1 MSFIN
6 AIPSPTIS
14 SFTLGPLTIHFYAL
28 FILAGIIVAVVLT
41 AGRMKARGM
50 EAGLAIDIAIWAVPF
65 GIIGGR
71 LFHVATH
78 LNDYFGEGKDWT
90 SMFRLWEGGLAIY
103 GAIIFGSIGAYIA
116 CQVDIKALRIESA
129 GIRFLSFADALV
141 PGLLAAQALG
151 RWGNYFNNELFGT
164 PTDLP
169 WGILIPAYNP
179 SYPLGLPD
187 GLAFH
192 PTFLY
197 ESLWSLIGII
207 VLLVLES
214 RFNLRWG
221 RMFALYLMWY
231 SFGRFFIESI
241 RLDPSDVFL
250 GLRTNQISA
259 LVGLLLGLTLF
270 MIQRQRHTGIE
281 TTGYLPGRH
290 NKQLEVEKAGIA
302 EEAEKA
308 EIAEVPDTTEPE
320 QTEVELPQSSEK
332 S

>member
-1 MSFIN
+1 MSVFFS
-6 AIPSPTIS
+6 IPSPTVS
-14 SFTLGPLTIHFYAL
+14 SFTIGPVTVHYYAL
-28 FILAGIIVAVVLT
+28 FILAGIIVATVIT

-78 LNDYFGEGKDWT
+78 LSDYFGPDRDWT

-103 GAIIFGSIGAYIA
+103 GAIIFGSIGAFIA
-116 CQVDIKALRIESA
+116 CQVDIKALKIESA

-151 RWGNYFNNELFGT
+151 RWGNYFNNELFGA

-169 WGILIPAYNP
+169 WGLEISNFNP
-179 SYPLGLPD
+179 SYPLGLPE
-187 GLAFH
+187 GLTFH

-197 ESLWSLIGII
+197 ESLWSLLGIA
-207 VLLVLES
+207 VLLLLEQ

-231 SFGRFFIESI
+231 SLGRFFIEGI
-241 RLDPSDVFL
+241 RLDPSDVIL
-250 GLRTNQISA
+250 GLRTNQVSA
-259 LVGLLLGLTLF
+259 LVGLLIGFALL
-270 MIQRQRHTGIE
+270 MIQRSRHTGEE
-281 TTGYLPGRH
+281 TTGYLPGRS
-290 NKQLEVEKAGIA
+290 NRQLAEVTAIDSA
-302 EEAEKA
+302 DSLPSEAEY
-308 EIAEVPDTTEPE
+308 
-320 QTEVELPQSSEK
+320 TEVELTNIKEK
-332 S
+332 E

>member
-1 MSFIN
+1 MSFLN
-6 AIPSPTIS
+6 AIPSPTVS
-14 SFTLGPLTIHFYAL
+14 TFQLGPVVIHFYAL

-50 EAGLAIDIAIWAVPF
+50 EAGLAIDIAIWAVPL

-90 SMFRLWEGGLAIY
+90 AMFRLWEGGLAIY
-103 GAIIFGSIGAYIA
+103 GAIILGSVGAYIA
-116 CQVDIKALRIESA
+116 CQVDIKPLRIESA

-151 RWGNYFNNELFGT
+151 RWGNYFNNELFGA

-169 WGILIPAYNP
+169 WGILIPSSND
-179 SYPLGLPD
+179 SYPKGLPE

-197 ESLWSLIGII
+197 ESLWSLLGIA
-207 VLLVLES
+207 VLLLLER

-221 RMFALYLMWY
+221 RMFAAYLMWY
-231 SFGRFFIESI
+231 SLGRFFVESI
-241 RLDPSDVFL
+241 RLDPSDIYF

-259 LVGLLLGLTLF
+259 LAGILIGLALF
-270 MIQRQRHTGIE
+270 MVQRARHTGEE
-281 TTGYLPGRH
+281 TTGYLPGRF
-290 NKQLEVEKAGIA
+290 NKQLAQ
-302 EEAEKA
+302 EEASVETVEQDKA
-308 EIAEVPDTTEPE
+308 EQNSDVEGSEVGLTQSTE
-320 QTEVELPQSSEK
+320 K
-332 S
+332 K

>member
-1 MSFIN
+1 MSFLN
-6 AIPSPTIS
+6 AIPSPTVS
-14 SFTLGPLTIHFYAL
+14 TFQLGPLVIHFYAL

-50 EAGLAIDIAIWAVPF
+50 EPGLAIDIAIWAVPM

-90 SMFRLWEGGLAIY
+90 AMFRLWEGGLAIY
-103 GAIIFGSIGAYIA
+103 GAIILGSVGAYIA
-116 CQVDIKALRIESA
+116 CQVDIKPLKIESA

-151 RWGNYFNNELFGT
+151 RWGNYFNNELFGS

-169 WGILIPAYNP
+169 WGILIPSSNE
-179 SYPLGLPD
+179 SYPAGLPD

-197 ESLWSLIGII
+197 ESLWSLLGIA
-207 VLLVLES
+207 VLLLLER

-221 RMFALYLMWY
+221 RMFAAYLMWY
-231 SFGRFFIESI
+231 SFGRFFVESI
-241 RLDPSDVFL
+241 RLDPSDVFF

-259 LVGLLLGLTLF
+259 LAGILVGLALF
-270 MIQRQRHTGIE
+270 MIQRARHTGVE
-281 TTGYLPGRH
+281 TSGYLPGRF
-290 NKQLEVEKAGIA
+290 NKQLAQETDA
-302 EEAEKA
+302 EEPTDMDK
-308 EIAEVPDTTEPE
+308 VE
-320 QTEVELPQSSEK
+320 QNSDVQGTEVGLTKSTEK
-332 S
+332 K

>member
-1 MSFIN
+1 MSFLN

-14 SFTLGPLTIHFYAL
+14 TFQLGPLVIHFYAL

-50 EAGLAIDIAIWAVPF
+50 EPGLAIDIAIWAVPM

-90 SMFRLWEGGLAIY
+90 AMFRLWEGGLAIY
-103 GAIIFGSIGAYIA
+103 GAIILGSVGAYIA
-116 CQVDIKALRIESA
+116 CQVDIKPLKIESA

-151 RWGNYFNNELFGT
+151 RWGNYFNNELFGS

-169 WGILIPAYNP
+169 WGILIPSSNE
-179 SYPLGLPD
+179 SYPAGLPD

-197 ESLWSLIGII
+197 ESLWSLLGIA
-207 VLLVLES
+207 VLLLLER

-221 RMFALYLMWY
+221 RMFAAYLMWY
-231 SFGRFFIESI
+231 SFGRFFVESI
-241 RLDPSDVFL
+241 RLDPSDVFF

-259 LVGLLLGLTLF
+259 LAGILVGLALF
-270 MIQRQRHTGIE
+270 IIQRANHTGVE
-281 TTGYLPGRH
+281 TTGYLPGRF
-290 NKQLEVEKAGIA
+290 NKQLAQETDA
-302 EEAEKA
+302 EEPTDIDK
-308 EIAEVPDTTEPE
+308 VE
-320 QTEVELPQSSEK
+320 QNSDVQGTEVGLTQSTEK
-332 S
+332 K

>member
-1 MSFIN
+1 MSFLN

-14 SFTLGPLTIHFYAL
+14 TFQLGPVVIHFYAL

-50 EAGLAIDIAIWAVPF
+50 EAGLAIDIAIWAVPM

-78 LNDYFGEGKDWT
+78 LNDYFGPGKDWT
-90 SMFRLWEGGLAIY
+90 AMFRLWEGGLAIY
-103 GAIIFGSIGAYIA
+103 GAIIFGSIGAFIA
-116 CQVDIKALRIESA
+116 CQVDIKALKIQSA

-151 RWGNYFNNELFGT
+151 RWGNYFNNELFGA

-169 WGILIPAYNP
+169 WGILIPSYNE
-179 SYPLGLPD
+179 SYPLGLPE

-197 ESLWSLIGII
+197 ESLWSLLGIA
-207 VLLVLES
+207 VLLLAEK
-214 RFNLRWG
+214 RYNLRWG
-221 RMFALYLMWY
+221 RMFAAYLMWY
-231 SFGRFFIESI
+231 STGRFFIESI
-241 RLDPSDVFL
+241 RLDPSDVFF

-259 LVGLLLGLTLF
+259 LAGILVGLALF
-270 MIQRQRHTGIE
+270 MIQRARHTGIE
-281 TTGYLPGRH
+281 TTGYLPGRY
-290 NKQLEVEKAGIA
+290 NRQLVQESAETVES
-302 EEAEKA
+302 
-308 EIAEVPDTTEPE
+308 E
-320 QTEVELPQSSEK
+320 QTSDVEASEVGLTESSEK
-332 S
+332 K

>member
-1 MSFIN
+1 VSFLN

-14 SFTLGPLTIHFYAL
+14 TFQLGPVVIHFYAL

-50 EAGLAIDIAIWAVPF
+50 EAGLAIDIAIWAVPM

-78 LNDYFGEGKDWT
+78 LNDYFGPGKDWT
-90 SMFRLWEGGLAIY
+90 AMFRLWEGGLAIY

-116 CQVDIKALRIESA
+116 CQVDIKALKIESA

-151 RWGNYFNNELFGT
+151 RWGNYFNNELFGA

-169 WGILIPAYNP
+169 WGILIPSYNE
-179 SYPLGLPD
+179 SYPLGLPE

-197 ESLWSLIGII
+197 ESLWSLLGIA
-207 VLLVLES
+207 VLLLAEK
-214 RFNLRWG
+214 RYNLRWG
-221 RMFALYLMWY
+221 RMFAAYLIWY
-231 SFGRFFIESI
+231 SIGRFFIESI
-241 RLDPSDVFL
+241 RLDPSDVFF

-259 LVGLLLGLTLF
+259 LVGILVGLALF
-270 MIQRQRHTGIE
+270 MIQRARHTGIE
-281 TTGYLPGRH
+281 TTGYLPGRS
-290 NKQLEVEKAGIA
+290 NRQLAQQSTETVE
-302 EEAEKA
+302 
-308 EIAEVPDTTEPE
+308 TE
-320 QTEVELPQSSEK
+320 QTSDVEASEVGLTESTEK
-332 S
+332 K

>member
-1 MSFIN
+1 VSFLN

-14 SFTLGPLTIHFYAL
+14 TFQLGPVIIHFYAL
-28 FILAGIIVAVVLT
+28 LILAGIIVAVVLT

-50 EAGLAIDIAIWAVPF
+50 EAGLAIDIAIWAVPM

-78 LNDYFGEGKDWT
+78 LNDYFGPGKDWT
-90 SMFRLWEGGLAIY
+90 AMFRLWEGGLAIY

-116 CQVDIKALRIESA
+116 CQVDIKALKIESA

-151 RWGNYFNNELFGT
+151 RWGNYFNNELFGA

-169 WGILIPAYNP
+169 WGILIPSYNE
-179 SYPLGLPD
+179 SYPLGLPE

-197 ESLWSLIGII
+197 ESLWSLLGIA
-207 VLLVLES
+207 LLLLAEK
-214 RFNLRWG
+214 RYNLRWG
-221 RMFALYLMWY
+221 RMFASYLIWY
-231 SFGRFFIESI
+231 STGRFFIESI
-241 RLDPSDVFL
+241 RLDPSDVFF

-259 LVGLLLGLTLF
+259 LVGILVGLALF
-270 MIQRQRHTGIE
+270 MIQRARHTGIE
-281 TTGYLPGRH
+281 TTGYLPGRS
-290 NKQLEVEKAGIA
+290 NRQLAQQSTETVESEQISDVEASEVGLTESTEK
-302 EEAEKA
+302 K
-308 EIAEVPDTTEPE
+308 
-320 QTEVELPQSSEK
+320 
-332 S
+332 

>member
-1 MSFIN
+1 MSVFYS
-6 AIPSPTIS
+6 IPSPTVS
-14 SFTLGPLTIHFYAL
+14 SFTLGPITVHYYAL
-28 FILAGIIVAVVLT
+28 FILAGIVVATVVT

-78 LNDYFGEGKDWT
+78 LSDYFGPGRDWT

-116 CQVDIKALRIESA
+116 CQVDIKALKIESA

-151 RWGNYFNNELFGT
+151 RWGNYFNNELFGG

-169 WGILIPAYNP
+169 WGLEISSFNP
-179 SYPLGLPD
+179 SYPLGLPE
-187 GLAFH
+187 GLTFH

-197 ESLWSLIGII
+197 ESLWSLLGVVI
-207 VLLVLES
+207 LLLLEQ

-231 SFGRFFIESI
+231 SFGRFFIEGI
-241 RLDPSDVFL
+241 RLDPSDVVL

-259 LVGLLLGLTLF
+259 LVGLLLGLALF
-270 MIQRQRHTGIE
+270 MIQRARNTGIE
-281 TTGYLPGRH
+281 TTGYLPGRS
-290 NKQLEVEKAGIA
+290 NKQLAAAQSASADESLTSGVE
-302 EEAEKA
+302 ES
-308 EIAEVPDTTEPE
+308 
-320 QTEVELPQSSEK
+320 EVELAQSKEK
-332 S
+332 D

>member
-14 SFTLGPLTIHFYAL
+14 TFQLGPLVIHFYAL

-50 EAGLAIDIAIWAVPF
+50 EPGLAIDIAIWAVPM

-90 SMFRLWEGGLAIY
+90 AMFRLWEGGLAIY
-103 GAIIFGSIGAYIA
+103 GAIILGSVGAYIA
-116 CQVDIKALRIESA
+116 CQVDIKPLKIESA

-151 RWGNYFNNELFGT
+151 RWGNYFNNELFGA

-169 WGILIPAYNP
+169 WGILIPSSNE
-179 SYPLGLPD
+179 SYPAGLPD

-197 ESLWSLIGII
+197 ESLWSLLGIA
-207 VLLVLES
+207 VLMLLER

-221 RMFALYLMWY
+221 RMFAAYLMWY
-231 SFGRFFIESI
+231 SFGRFFVESI
-241 RLDPSDVFL
+241 RLDPSDVFF

-259 LVGLLLGLTLF
+259 LAGILVGLALF
-270 MIQRQRHTGIE
+270 MIQRARHTGVE
-281 TTGYLPGRH
+281 TTGYLPGRF
-290 NKQLEVEKAGIA
+290 NKQLAQETSA
-302 EEAEKA
+302 EEPKDEDKV
-308 EIAEVPDTTEPE
+308 EENRDV
-320 QTEVELPQSSEK
+320 QGTEVGLTQSTEK
-332 S
+332 K

>member
-1 MSFIN
+1 MSVFFS
-6 AIPSPTIS
+6 IPSPTVS
-14 SFTLGPLTIHFYAL
+14 SFTLGPITVHYYAL
-28 FILAGIIVAVVLT
+28 FILAGIVVATVVT

-78 LNDYFGEGKDWT
+78 LSDYFGPGRDWT

-116 CQVDIKALRIESA
+116 CQVDIKALKIESA

-151 RWGNYFNNELFGT
+151 RWGNYFNNELFGA
-164 PTDLP
+164 PTYLP
-169 WGILIPAYNP
+169 WGLEISSFNP
-179 SYPLGLPD
+179 SYPLGLPE
-187 GLAFH
+187 GLTFH

-197 ESLWSLIGII
+197 ESLWSLLGVVI
-207 VLLVLES
+207 LLLLEQ

-231 SFGRFFIESI
+231 SFGRFFIEGI
-241 RLDPSDVFL
+241 RLDPSDVVL

-259 LVGLLLGLTLF
+259 LVGLLLGLALF
-270 MIQRQRHTGIE
+270 MIQRARHTGIE
-281 TTGYLPGRH
+281 TTGYLPGRS
-290 NKQLEVEKAGIA
+290 NKQLPVAQSASADESITSAVE
-302 EEAEKA
+302 ES
-308 EIAEVPDTTEPE
+308 
-320 QTEVELPQSSEK
+320 EVELAQSKEK
-332 S
+332 D

>member
-1 MSFIN
+1 MSVFYS
-6 AIPSPTIS
+6 IPSPTVS
-14 SFTLGPLTIHFYAL
+14 SFTLGPITVHYYAL
-28 FILAGIIVAVVLT
+28 FILAGIVIATVVT

-78 LNDYFGEGKDWT
+78 LSDYFGPGRDWT
-90 SMFRLWEGGLAIY
+90 SIFRLWEGGLAIY

-116 CQVDIKALRIESA
+116 CQVDIKALKIESA

-151 RWGNYFNNELFGT
+151 RWGNYFNNELFGA

-169 WGILIPAYNP
+169 WGLEISSFNP
-179 SYPLGLPD
+179 SYPLGLPE
-187 GLAFH
+187 GLTFH

-197 ESLWSLIGII
+197 ESLWSLLGVVI
-207 VLLVLES
+207 LLLLEQ

-231 SFGRFFIESI
+231 SFGRFFIEGI
-241 RLDPSDVFL
+241 RLDPSDVVL

-259 LVGLLLGLTLF
+259 LVGLLLGLALF
-270 MIQRQRHTGIE
+270 MIQRARHTGIE
-281 TTGYLPGRH
+281 TTGYLPGRS
-290 NKQLEVEKAGIA
+290 NKQLAAAQSASADESITSAVE
-302 EEAEKA
+302 ES
-308 EIAEVPDTTEPE
+308 
-320 QTEVELPQSSEK
+320 EVELAQSKEK
-332 S
+332 D

>member
-1 MSFIN
+1 MSFLN

-14 SFTLGPLTIHFYAL
+14 TFQLGPLVIHFYAL

-41 AGRMKARGM
+41 AGRMKDRGM
-50 EAGLAIDIAIWAVPF
+50 EAGLAIDIAIWAVPM

-90 SMFRLWEGGLAIY
+90 AMFRLWEGGLAIY
-103 GAIIFGSIGAYIA
+103 GAIILGSVGAYIA
-116 CQVDIKALRIESA
+116 CQVDIKPLKIESA

-151 RWGNYFNNELFGT
+151 RWGNYFNNELFGA

-169 WGILIPAYNP
+169 WGILIPFGNE
-179 SYPLGLPD
+179 SYPAGLPE

-197 ESLWSLIGII
+197 ESLWSLLGIA
-207 VLLVLES
+207 VLLLLER

-221 RMFALYLMWY
+221 RMFAAYLMWY
-231 SFGRFFIESI
+231 SFGRFFVESI
-241 RLDPSDVFL
+241 RLDPSDVFF

-259 LVGLLLGLTLF
+259 LAGILVGLALF
-270 MIQRQRHTGIE
+270 MIQRAKHTGVE
-281 TTGYLPGRH
+281 TTGYLPGRF
-290 NKQLEVEKAGIA
+290 NKQLAQETSA
-302 EEAEKA
+302 
-308 EIAEVPDTTEPE
+308 DEPADKGKVE
-320 QTEVELPQSSEK
+320 QTSDVQGTEVGLTESTEK
-332 S
+332 K

>member
-1 MSFIN
+1 VSFLN

-14 SFTLGPLTIHFYAL
+14 TFQLGPVVIHFYAL

-50 EAGLAIDIAIWAVPF
+50 EAGLAIDIAIWAVPM

-78 LNDYFGEGKDWT
+78 LNDYFGPDKDWT
-90 SMFRLWEGGLAIY
+90 AMFRLWEGGLAIY

-116 CQVDIKALRIESA
+116 CQVDIKALKIQSA

-151 RWGNYFNNELFGT
+151 RWGNYFNNELFGA

-169 WGILIPAYNP
+169 WGILIPSYNE
-179 SYPLGLPD
+179 SYPLGLPE

-197 ESLWSLIGII
+197 ESLWSLLGIA
-207 VLLVLES
+207 VLLLAEK
-214 RFNLRWG
+214 RYNLRWG
-221 RMFALYLMWY
+221 RMFAAYLMWY
-231 SFGRFFIESI
+231 STGRFFIESI
-241 RLDPSDVFL
+241 RLDPSDVFF

-259 LVGLLLGLTLF
+259 LVGILVGLALF
-270 MIQRQRHTGIE
+270 MIQRARHTGIE
-281 TTGYLPGRH
+281 TTGYLPGRY
-290 NKQLEVEKAGIA
+290 NRQLAQQSIETVES
-302 EEAEKA
+302 
-308 EIAEVPDTTEPE
+308 E
-320 QTEVELPQSSEK
+320 QTSDVEASEVGLTESTEK
-332 S
+332 K